1 MLTRDSKL
9 GADTERATLAWL
21 ASALDHARTMG
32 QTKVIYYLEE
42 VADDVVSE
50 VEMRARRASLVG

>member
-1 MLTRDSKL
+1 MTRDSKP
-9 GADTERATLAWL
+9 GADTEKATLAWL
-21 ASALDHARTMG
+21 VSALDHARTRG
-32 QTKVIYYLEE
+32 QTKVISYLEE

>member
-1 MLTRDSKL
+1 MLTRDSKP
-9 GADTERATLAWL
+9 GADAEKATLAWL
-21 ASALDHARTMG
+21 VSALDHARTRG
-32 QTKVIYYLEE
+32 QTKVISYLEE